1 MKDQFFTQS
10 TCDRCGAD
18 IIARIMSWFTKETL
32 CMECCRKED
41 EIKKALSKDNKGS
54 MEGCGFVPQKG
65 RDFQNNPELLE
76 KT

>member
-1 MKDQFFTQS
+1 MKV
-10 TCDRCGAD
+10 
-18 IIARIMSWFTKETL
+18 KEFIDDHT
-32 CMECCRKED
+32 D
-41 EIKKALSKDNKGS
+41 DIKKALSKDNKGS